1 MTAAEFALRTFSGW
15 TALSLLV
22 AVLLFPVFRAARRP
36 EAIKRA
42 RGDGRGARRGVHGPA
57 GSAEAPSD
65 LRESGYVGI
74 VLERLVL
81 HACTVFAADEVC
93 VFTHDRR
100 GRGDTLVL
108 VQGAGVDPELVGRR
122 LTIDW
127 DPIVA
132 ALACGRPI
140 AIPGE
145 LWPAWQGGLDGGER
159 VRSAAIAP
167 VWFGGRMRGAVSV
180 IHRVE
185 RHERWATELAPRAEG
200 ADRRMTPLERGGE
213 RRVDALEPLGE
224 LAELVGR
231 VLSSTAGRQLP
242 AADPQPEIDALL
254 ATVARTECSAGR
266 AELVAAIARRLGDEL
281 GLGGPDLIELQLAA
295 WLHDVGRLRTPARV
309 LHPAGELTSS
319 ERELLRLQPL
329 WAAELVAR
337 IPGLEA
343 VALIVRHCHERWD
356 GAGYPDCLAGE
367 RIPLASRIVA
377 LASAVAADTGSGLIG
392 DAGAYDPDLVVR
404 LGRTAL
410 TSTRAAA

>member
-15 TALSLLV
+15 TALSLL
-22 AVLLFPVFRAARRP
+22 AALALFPLLRAARRF
-36 EAIKRA
+36 ESIER
-42 RGDGRGARRGVHGPA
+42 DGANGRRRGAHGPA
-57 GSAEAPSD
+57 GSAGAPSD
-65 LRESGYVGI
+65 LRESGYLGI

-93 VFTHDRR
+93 VFAYDRR
-100 GRGDTLVL
+100 SRGEALVL

-145 LWPAWQGGLDGGER
+145 LWPAWQGGLDGGEP

-167 VWFGGRMRGAVSV
+167 VWFGGRMQGAASV
-180 IHRVE
+180 IHRE
-185 RHERWATELAPRAEG
+185 ESHERWATELAPR
-200 ADRRMTPLERGGE
+200 RERPQNG
-213 RRVDALEPLGE
+213 VTALGPLGE

-231 VLSSTAGRQLP
+231 VLSNTAGRQLP
-242 AADPQPEIDALL
+242 AADPQPEIDSLL
-254 ATVARTECSAGR
+254 ATLARTESAAGR
-266 AELVAAIARRLGDEL
+266 AELVAAIACRLADEL
-281 GLGGPDLIELQLAA
+281 GLGGPDLIELELAA
-295 WLHDVGRLRTPARV
+295 RLHEVGRLRTPARV
-309 LHPAGELTSS
+309 LRPAGELTSS
-319 ERELLRLQPL
+319 DLELLRFQPL

-356 GAGYPDCLAGE
+356 GAGHPDGLAGE
-367 RIPLASRIVA
+367 RIPLTSRIVA

-404 LGRTAL
+404 LGRPAL